1 MFILSKL
8 HGTSKK
14 SIMPLPW
21 GHPIPVGPGAASSKL
36 TPLSI
41 PRNRTILTIIFEQH
55 YNRMDHHAWRALIS
69 L

>member
-14 SIMPLPW
+14 SIIPLPW

-36 TPLSI
+36 TPLS
-41 PRNRTILTIIFEQH
+41 PTINEINSMYPI
-55 YNRMDHHAWRALIS
+55 
-69 L
+69 

>member
-14 SIMPLPW
+14 SIIPLPW

-36 TPLSI
+36 TPLGPGLYKTHITVYEHTAPS
-41 PRNRTILTIIFEQH
+41 
-55 YNRMDHHAWRALIS
+55 
-69 L
+69 